1 MRGLMVAIVF
11 CFCPLLGLAE
21 TVEAFHIGTADNPTI
36 DGQFISEKK
45 EQSDG
50 VIVQDDSTK
59 SRLMPIDFSAD
70 KIPDNQPLSQTDEK
84 KWTESHVARLL
95 EKAAEGGKLSYVL
108 NAAKR
113 YDLPA
118 SVALIPI
125 VESRYQ
131 PHAVSQKGAVGLWQ
145 LSRAVATDFDLPVA
159 ARTDWRASTEVAL
172 QHLSKLQAHYG
183 RWDFVWAAYNAGQG
197 RVDRA
202 LKKHPEAHNALELD
216 LPIETTHYV
225 QSLLSLQS
233 SLSTME
239 IAHA

>member
-1 MRGLMVAIVF
+1 MKVLMVAIVF

-21 TVEAFHIGTADNPTI
+21 SVDAFPMGTADNPTI

-45 EQSDG
+45 ELNDG
-50 VIVQDDSTK
+50 MIVQDDSTK
-59 SRLMPIDFSAD
+59 SRLIPIDFSTH
-70 KIPDNQPLSQTDEK
+70 KVPDNLPLPQTNEK
-84 KWTESHVARLL
+84 KWTESHVAQVL

-131 PHAVSQKGAVGLWQ
+131 PHAVSPKGAVGLWQ
-145 LSRAVATDFDLPVA
+145 LSKDVASDFDLPDS

-202 LKKHPEAHNALELD
+202 IKKHPEAHNALELD

>member
-1 MRGLMVAIVF
+1 MKALVAGIVF
-11 CFCPLLGLAE
+11 GLCPILGLAE
-21 TVEAFHIGTADNPTI
+21 PMDAFHMGTIDNPTI
-36 DGQFISEKK
+36 DGKFISEKK
-45 EQSDG
+45 ELNDG
-50 VIVQDDSTK
+50 IIVQDDSTK
-59 SRLMPIDFSAD
+59 SRLIPIDFS
-70 KIPDNQPLSQTDEK
+70 IHQVPDNVSLPQKNEK
-84 KWTESHVARLL
+84 NWTESHIAQVL
-95 EKAAEGGKLSYVL
+95 EKASKGGKLSYVL

-131 PHAVSQKGAVGLWQ
+131 PHAVSPKGAVGLWQ
-145 LSRAVATDFDLPVA
+145 LSKEVSSDFDLPDS

-202 LKKHPEAHNALELD
+202 IKKHPAAHNALELD
-216 LPIETTHYV
+216 LPLETTHYV

-233 SLSTME
+233 SLATME
-239 IAHA
+239 VAHA